1 MVSSLISVFGS
12 LVIWMIDKF
21 IKNSQKKEEAKK
33 RFLAYVDYWQKNREN
48 PTDVSDDIDILIEKS
63 DEKN

>member
-1 MVSSLISVFGS
+1 
-12 LVIWMIDKF
+12 MIDKF